1 LRLGAGVVF
10 QWAFVKE
17 NKNALDSYI
26 FILGFFAIFDMLVGS
41 SLMRTIRELISY
53 MSGKSFGTL
62 ANLAKILEEATDPES
77 QLRENKRESKPTTT
91 NKPSAKTERKKPI
104 DPKRKAWHDRRLR
117 EQTVGPAKTGGASL
131 SPESQAA
138 SQIVPQA
145 TRAAAAGASGGL
157 LDVLASAKD
166 AKPKDGP
173 KRPEA
178 WKRKPSDPFF

>member
-1 LRLGAGVVF
+1 
-10 QWAFVKE
+10 
-17 NKNALDSYI
+17 
-26 FILGFFAIFDMLVGS
+26 
-41 SLMRTIRELISY
+41 

-77 QLRENKRESKPTTT
+77 QVRENKRESKPKTT
-91 NKPSAKTERKKPI
+91 NKPSDRSERKKPI
-104 DPKRKAWHDRRLR
+104 DPKRKAWYEKRLR
-117 EQTVGPAKTGGASL
+117 EQTANAAKTVGTAPQ
-131 SPESQAA
+131 PEPQVA

-145 TRAAAAGASGGL
+145 TRAAAAGASNGL
-157 LDVLASAKD
+157 LDILATAKD

>member
-1 LRLGAGVVF
+1 
-10 QWAFVKE
+10 
-17 NKNALDSYI
+17 
-26 FILGFFAIFDMLVGS
+26 
-41 SLMRTIRELISY
+41 MRAIRELIRY

-77 QLRENKRESKPTTT
+77 QVREDNKRESKPNTT
-91 NKPSAKTERKKPI
+91 NKPSATPERKKPI

-117 EQTVGPAKTGGASL
+117 EQAGGSAKTGGAAL
-131 SPESQAA
+131 SPEPQAA

-145 TRAAAAGASGGL
+145 TRTAAAGASNGL
-157 LDVLASAKD
+157 LDILASAKD